1 MSTISSPLLLGWT
14 PTSLSDGHSLK
25 LGVRS
30 LVLES
35 SDSLRLTGYALT
47 LWPNGWR
54 ALDAV
59 GVGDNLREKSV
70 RIIGYKVASRDSK
83 VPTSEAD
90 VNLRKLEI
98 RCVRRKDLL
107 ESLEKE
113 LPQGTIRY
121 SSKVVSIEESA
132 KFKLIYLA
140 DGSLVRTKVL
150 IGCDGVN
157 SKVANWL
164 ALESPVS
171 AGGRSSIRGIVEYPD
186 GHVFEPKVHTYIG
199 GDDENEQNPL
209 TMKQFVLSSISNA
222 PERVLDVVERTELDC
237 ISYAAIKYR
246 SPWNV
251 LLGNIVKDNVC
262 VAGDALHPMP
272 PYTSQ
277 GGGSALEDGVIL
289 ARCLSEALLTKQRGN
304 MKETDDEDYV
314 KMENGLKRYSQE
326 RKWRSFSLISIA
338 YVVGWIQGSD
348 SKVMGFLR
356 KKFLARFT
364 LGTMVRMAQFDCG
377 KLVFT

>member
-70 RIIGYKVASRDSK
+70 RIIGYKVASQDTK

-199 GDDENEQNPL
+199 G
-209 TMKQFVLSSISNA
+209 VLA
-222 PERVLDVVERTELDC
+222 MHQRVLDVVERTELDC

>member
-1 MSTISSPLLLGWT
+1 MDMTTINEDIVIVGAGLAGLTTALG
-14 PTSLSDGHSLK
+14 LHR

-83 VPTSEAD
+83 APTSEAD

-199 GDDENEQNPL
+199 G
-209 TMKQFVLSSISNA
+209 
-222 PERVLDVVERTELDC
+222 
-237 ISYAAIKYR
+237 
-246 SPWNV
+246 
-251 LLGNIVKDNVC
+251 VK
-262 VAGDALHPMP
+262 AGF
-272 PYTSQ
+272 
-277 GGGSALEDGVIL
+277 GFEDGVIL